1 MTFFSSLLSATKG
14 KIEEFI
20 RLLLKTKNVTI
31 NGAVMALIAADPKA
45 LWDKHTDE
53 LSQHSN
59 TVVHGLTPNISQA
72 SK

>member
-1 MTFFSSLLSATKG
+1 
-14 KIEEFI
+14 
-20 RLLLKTKNVTI
+20 
-31 NGAVMALIAADPKA
+31 MALIAADPKA

-59 TVVHGLTPNISQA
+59 TVVHGLTLNISQA